1 MKINGNLKLRKIGK
15 KYMIVDIS
23 SSDVDF
29 TSVYSLN
36 ETAAFL
42 WEKIE
47 SREFVE
53 TELVDLICSNYD
65 VDREKAMTDV
75 RRIISLWKTHGLV
88 KE

>member
-1 MKINGNLKLRKIGK
+1 MRVNDNLKLRKIGK
-15 KYMIVDIS
+15 KYMIVDVS
-23 SSDVDF
+23 LSDVDF

-36 ETAAFL
+36 ESAAFL
-42 WEKIE
+42 WERIGN
-47 SREFVE
+47 REFE
-53 TELVDLICSNYD
+53 EAELIDWLCSNYD

>member
-1 MKINGNLKLRKIGK
+1 MRVNDNLKLRKIGK
-15 KYMIVDIS
+15 KYMIVDVS

-36 ETAAFL
+36 ESAAFL
-42 WEKIE
+42 WERIGN
-47 SREFVE
+47 REFE
-53 TELVDLICSNYD
+53 EAELVDWLCSNYD

>member
-1 MKINGNLKLRKIGK
+1 MRVNDNLKLRKIGK
-15 KYMIVDIS
+15 KYMIVDVS

-36 ETAAFL
+36 ESAAFL
-42 WEKIE
+42 WERIGN
-47 SREFVE
+47 REFE
-53 TELVDLICSNYD
+53 EAELIDWLCSNYD
-65 VDREKAMTDV
+65 VDREMAMTDV